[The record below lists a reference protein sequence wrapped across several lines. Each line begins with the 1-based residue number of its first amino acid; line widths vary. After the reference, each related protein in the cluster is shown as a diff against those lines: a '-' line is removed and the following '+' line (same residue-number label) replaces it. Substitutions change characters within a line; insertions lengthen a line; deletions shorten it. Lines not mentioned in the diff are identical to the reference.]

1 MTPSPA
7 VIVSAMASAMVPA
20 LDLPADG
27 IYSVSC
33 YTDVS
38 GILEAARNKAAQS
51 FSYFMVAYESK

>member
-1 MTPSPA
+1 M
-7 VIVSAMASAMVPA
+7 VSATVPA

-38 GILEAARNKAAQS
+38 GISEAARNKPAQS
-51 FSYFMVAYESK
+51 FSYYMVAYESK

>member
-1 MTPSPA
+1 M
-7 VIVSAMASAMVPA
+7 VSATVPA

-38 GILEAARNKAAQS
+38 GISEAARNKPAQS
-51 FSYFMVAYESK
+51 FSYYMVAYKSK